1 MLPEI
6 EIAMGVTGGRGAKGM
21 EGANNCPQC
30 YIMQSEK
37 NRNSQISVQL
47 EIQEICAVCWNKISS
62 IQCYTPI

>member
-47 EIQEICAVCWNKISS
+47 EIQEICAVC
-62 IQCYTPI
+62 